1 MCLPLLMK
9 LSGHQSQKIRFICK
23 NLRSQTRGV
32 VKSVT
37 DSKGWVYGESKSFNG
52 WRREEGGGGAEH
64 PTSSVIPTIQAMS
77 GLAQLRWSSI
87 RHRMKIINADITCEP
102 LPSSSFVGKR
112 CPDELALFICAS
124 EQTWHDE
131 GGAYSTLPLSYSAQV
146 SVDRMY
152 LFTIYIAQR
161 SDLQSL
167 FQKRDNDVVEVSI
180 LLLLLAV
187 RLMSLFCRL

>member
-37 DSKGWVYGESKSFNG
+37 DSKGWVYGESKSSTDG
-52 WRREEGGGGAEH
+52 EGRRGAEH

-112 CPDELALFICAS
+112 CPDEVALFICAS

-131 GGAYSTLPLSYSAQV
+131 GGGYSTT
-146 SVDRMY
+146 
-152 LFTIYIAQR
+152 F
-161 SDLQSL
+161 
-167 FQKRDNDVVEVSI
+167 VV
-180 LLLLLAV
+180 L
-187 RLMSLFCRL
+187 CTDKCW